1 MGLWRRR
8 EESLD
13 EEIQDYLDRET
24 RENVDAGMS
33 LDEARQAARRKLG
46 PMLRVKE
53 DVRSAWGWSW
63 IEHLWQDLRY
73 GCRSLRQNPGF
84 TTIAVLSI
92 ALGVGANCAMF
103 TAADALVLRPLPVP
117 RYNEVLEVGST
128 TSLRRGVDLA
138 SYPDYLSIRDSSRS
152 FRGTAAIAFIPAGF
166 SLRPEAL
173 PQLKMAAAVNA
184 GFFDAL
190 EVTPTLGRGFS
201 PQEDSVPGRDAVV
214 VLSHDLWAQELAADS
229 SILGRKIHLN
239 GIEFT
244 VIGWRRSVSPG

>member
-63 IEHLWQDLRY
+63 IEHLWQDLRH

-92 ALGVGANCAMF
+92 ALGVGANCAM
-103 TAADALVLRPLPVP
+103 L
-117 RYNEVLEVGST
+117 
-128 TSLRRGVDLA
+128 
-138 SYPDYLSIRDSSRS
+138 
-152 FRGTAAIAFIPAGF
+152 
-166 SLRPEAL
+166 
-173 PQLKMAAAVNA
+173 
-184 GFFDAL
+184 
-190 EVTPTLGRGFS
+190 
-201 PQEDSVPGRDAVV
+201 
-214 VLSHDLWAQELAADS
+214 
-229 SILGRKIHLN
+229 
-239 GIEFT
+239 T
-244 VIGWRRSVSPG
+244 VIPNWRRSRSRH

>member
-1 MGLWRRR
+1 MIG
-8 EESLD
+8 
-13 EEIQDYLDRET
+13 T
-24 RENVDAGMS
+24 GFG
-33 LDEARQAARRKLG
+33 K
-46 PMLRVKE
+46 
-53 DVRSAWGWSW
+53 RS
-63 IEHLWQDLRY
+63 
-73 GCRSLRQNPGF
+73 
-84 TTIAVLSI
+84 TISGTSVPI
-92 ALGVGANCAMF
+92 CN
-103 TAADALVLRPLPVP
+103 DALHGRGRAGAAPTA
-117 RYNEVLEVGST
+117 RAAYNEVLEVGST